1 MLRPSATRSPSTRTA
16 ALRARRRSSSGW
28 PVLDFTRPVAMK
40 TVRQRVSGL
49 LPHEPRRA
57 AVGVAAGAVALGV
70 AWYAAR
76 RRSAVAGSGDGW
88 HMGDDGRLSAAEL
101 DTVLGS
107 AAAPTGPGRRPEPD
121 PAAPSGKADVLDRG
135 PDRPTWAESAQ
146 RWARGH
152 RLTAAVVVLLAGA
165 GTLGGWAYLAS
176 RPPPLLTTIDAA
188 VLIDTIDPLPV
199 RGSGAAILVRTNL
212 VLHAADPGDDLRAV
226 ALHGPGLDQPQVRQS
241 GTQVA
246 ASNMLDCNAI
256 ADLTVPATFALT
268 VERSDPWGRVVTRDI
283 AVTGIGA
290 DDAGTQIVRA
300 CLTRAADA
308 LQLRDVSYDGA
319 AAGPLRLEIRNPTAV
334 DLFTFGVAAAL
345 GAGGAFL
352 HPPAAAPVSLPAG
365 AVSTVSLAH
374 DISDCFARA
383 SSYAHDWRPLLL
395 DRDRAGD
402 LGILVAASPRRYQ
415 RLGAATLVTLSALQ
429 RRAVVRAVADPCRD
443 APRLR
448 YSVGAVAADRTT
460 SVAHR
465 EVHCQGSG
473 SGRIDR
479 PDRHGSGRPMAR
491 TRHP

>member
-1 MLRPSATRSPSTRTA
+1 
-16 ALRARRRSSSGW
+16 
-28 PVLDFTRPVAMK
+28 
-40 TVRQRVSGL
+40 
-49 LPHEPRRA
+49 
-57 AVGVAAGAVALGV
+57 
-70 AWYAAR
+70 
-76 RRSAVAGSGDGW
+76 
-88 HMGDDGRLSAAEL
+88 MGDDGRLSAAESTPCSAPL
-101 DTVLGS
+101 RHPPVQAGARSRTRRRRRGS
-107 AAAPTGPGRRPEPD
+107 PTSWTAARTW
-121 PAAPSGKADVLDRG
+121 S
-135 PDRPTWAESAQ
+135 TWAESAQ
-146 RWARGH
+146 VWARGH

-283 AVTGIGA
+283 TVTGLGA

-308 LQLRDVSYDGA
+308 LQLRVVSYDGA
-319 AAGPLRLEIRNPTAV
+319 AAAPLRLEIGDPTAV

-374 DISDCFARA
+374 DISDCFVRT

-443 APRLR
+443 APRLT

-460 SVAHR
+460 SSPTVKFTVRAAVPAGSIDLTGTAADGRWLGPGTLEGIARSAVAATTSAQVRWRIGSCDLVGQGSTPRLRADVRLGHRTYPYLLPVWQRSIRAAVAHACGQPR
-465 EVHCQGSG
+465 SV
-473 SGRIDR
+473 
-479 PDRHGSGRPMAR
+479 A
-491 TRHP
+491 